1 MRTCLSLALL
11 VVSLTACTSERP
23 PAEPGATA
31 PPAASQGT
39 TPTPPAAGTDA
50 PAPTPTPAEPATP
63 PASDPGDSQ
72 ARFDGYGNLHLGM
85 AAADMEKAWGGEL
98 NRLGGAQDPCYFMT
112 PKWVKVPAEFAFM
125 IEDGKFVRYSSERA
139 RQVAPGGGRIG
150 MTTAEIGAL
159 YKDRIET
166 RPHKYVDG
174 AHYLRIKDA
183 GGGNGVLV
191 FETDPAGKVTEW
203 RVGLPPQVDY
213 VEGCS

>member
-1 MRTCLSLALL
+1 MRTRLSLALL
-11 VVSLTACTSERP
+11 VVSLAACTSERP
-23 PAEPGATA
+23 PAEPSATA
-31 PPAASQGT
+31 PPAASQDT
-39 TPTPPAAGTDA
+39 APAPPPAVTDA
-50 PAPTPTPAEPATP
+50 PAPAPAEPATP
-63 PASDPGDSQ
+63 PPAADPGDSQ
-72 ARFDGYGNLHLGM
+72 ARFDGYGDLRLGM

-139 RQVAPGGGRIG
+139 SQVAPGGGRLG
-150 MTTAEIGAL
+150 MTSAEIDAL

-174 AHYLRIKDA
+174 GHYLRIKDA